1 MIANQMR
8 TNQLGLAAT
17 AWYLGFLDAV
27 EAKDI
32 GRFAGY
38 LADDI
43 ALRINDA
50 PSIEGKA
57 AVVDQL
63 QAEWQHFGRV
73 THEILNILG
82 SDTGF
87 VSESRHHYDQHDG
100 TQIIACAAVFTERSA
115 DGFIASIR
123 IYSEALPVPAVLPD
137 RRLEEAG

>member
-32 GRFAGY
+32 GRVADY
-38 LADDI
+38 LADDVDM
-43 ALRINDA
+43 RIIDA

-57 AVVDQL
+57 AVVEQL
-63 QAEWQHFGRV
+63 GRQWRQFEGV
-73 THEILNILG
+73 THEVLNILG

-87 VSESRHHYDQHDG
+87 VSESLHHYARHDG
-100 TQIIACAAVFTERSA
+100 TRMTARAAVFTGRSVE
-115 DGFIASIR
+115 GTVASIR
-123 IYSEALPVPAVLPD
+123 IYSDGLPVSPGLPNH
-137 RRLEEAG
+137 RREGIR